1 MMPFFAHANGAF
13 YCSDYAPYNERHD
26 KKNGRFTN
34 NYLNCHIITFETL
47 KELLEASTPLSPVSV
62 VIERCEDDALDAV
75 LEGKAVTYLIGTKE
89 GLCCTPIAMIE
100 YQLPPVLFI
109 EKLGYKKYR
118 VTNFERKE

>member
-1 MMPFFAHANGAF
+1 MTPFLIVVIGF
-13 YCSDYAPYNERHD
+13 
-26 KKNGRFTN
+26 
-34 NYLNCHIITFETL
+34 LI
-47 KELLEASTPLSPVSV
+47 LLPLVAWQDEKRLAKRLSPVSV